1 MKRKDVVCMCL
12 LGLLFAVNVYAQ
24 DQSNEY
30 RASWLEAEKEYST
43 EYIRKLEAENRREY
57 IKLFFDLGKE
67 YFEAEDYPAALVSFK
82 RVVSLET
89 VEKQKE
95 FTLLSGQYIEAINSR
110 LMNQVEKQCSQTC
123 DKDLARLKKGIEE
136 IVAQPPVVTYEP
148 EPAAVKKSK
157 EKILSL
163 EKEPVTDEKL
173 SAIEQMKKELLAEK
187 EELDKDKELMKL
199 KLKKEILSAKKEIE
213 ALLFDKKTREI
224 NDKREAKA
232 RMISLRELY
241 RKKEFAKALQ
251 EAEAIIILD
260 PDLREARRIKDSIES
275 QIARKKAREER
286 ERHRL
291 EEKQRRAREAEDRRL
306 AREEEK
312 RIRAEQAR
320 AKELK
325 DKIDGLLKDA
335 EKEILRQRY
344 LKAKDVL
351 EQALKLDAGN
361 PEVVRLYEYIKVRM
375 QEGADSSGQ

>member
-1 MKRKDVVCMCL
+1 MCL
-12 LGLLFAVNVYAQ
+12 LGLLWADNLYAQ
-24 DQSNEY
+24 DQNSEY
-30 RASWLEAEKEYST
+30 RASWLQAEKEYST

-95 FTLLSGQYIEAINSR
+95 FTLLAGRYIEAINSR
-110 LMNQVEKQCSQTC
+110 LMNQVEQQCSRTC

-136 IVAQPPVVTYEP
+136 IVAQPPVVVYEP
-148 EPAAVKKSK
+148 EPEPEAVKESK
-157 EKILSL
+157 DKRLAFG
-163 EKEPVTDEKL
+163 KEPVADEKL
-173 SAIEQMKKELLAEK
+173 TAIEQMKKELLAEK

-275 QIARKKAREER
+275 QLARKKAREER
-286 ERHRL
+286 ERQRL
-291 EEKQRRAREAEDRRL
+291 EAKQRRAQEAKRRRL

-312 RIRAEQAR
+312 RKRAEQAR
-320 AKELK
+320 AKALK
-325 DKIDGLLKDA
+325 EKIDGLLKDA

-351 EQALKLDAGN
+351 EEALALDANN
-361 PEVVRLYEYIKVRM
+361 PEVLRLYEYIKVRM